1 MMQMSKILMIGLI
14 VATSSW
20 GAFTKSSIASE
31 DSRQMVELP
40 KMMQEHMLA
49 NMRDHLVA
57 LNEMLGELAVGNVDK
72 AGEIAEKRLGM
83 SSMSLHGAAH
93 LGKFM
98 PKEMGAI
105 GTNMHR
111 AASQFVIIAKNAEL
125 EPGKKSQRKIYKA
138 LQEITANC
146 NACHQGYR
154 IR

>member
-1 MMQMSKILMIGLI
+1 MQMSKILMVGLI
-14 VATSSW
+14 LAISS
-20 GAFTKSSIASE
+20 GYAFTKSSIASE

-57 LNEMLGELAVGNVDK
+57 LNEMLGELALGNVDK

-111 AASQFVIIAKNAEL
+111 AASRFVIIAKNAEL
-125 EPGKKSQRKIYKA
+125 EPGKTAQRKVYKA

>member
-1 MMQMSKILMIGLI
+1 MMRMSKTLMIGLI
-14 VATSSW
+14 L
-20 GAFTKSSIASE
+20 AFSGLSASTKTSIASE

-40 KMMQEHMLA
+40 KMMQVHMLA

-57 LNEMLGELAVGNVDK
+57 LNEMLGELALGNVDK

-93 LGKFM
+93 MGKFI
-98 PKEMGAI
+98 PKEMGSI

-125 EPGKKSQRKIYKA
+125 EPGKTSQRKVYKA

>member
-1 MMQMSKILMIGLI
+1 
-14 VATSSW
+14 
-20 GAFTKSSIASE
+20 
-31 DSRQMVELP
+31 
-40 KMMQEHMLA
+40 
-49 NMRDHLVA
+49 
-57 LNEMLGELAVGNVDK
+57 MLGELAVGNVDK

>member
-1 MMQMSKILMIGLI
+1 MQMSKILMIGLI

>member
-1 MMQMSKILMIGLI
+1 MIGLI
-14 VATSSW
+14 FAISSW
-20 GAFTKSSIASE
+20 SAFPKSSIASQ
-31 DSRQMVELP
+31 DNRQMVELP

-57 LNEMLGELAVGNVDK
+57 LNEMLGELAQGDIDK
-72 AGEIAEKRLGM
+72 ASVIAEKRLGM

-98 PKEMGAI
+98 PKEMGVI

-125 EPGKKSQRKIYKA
+125 EPSKKSQRKIYKA